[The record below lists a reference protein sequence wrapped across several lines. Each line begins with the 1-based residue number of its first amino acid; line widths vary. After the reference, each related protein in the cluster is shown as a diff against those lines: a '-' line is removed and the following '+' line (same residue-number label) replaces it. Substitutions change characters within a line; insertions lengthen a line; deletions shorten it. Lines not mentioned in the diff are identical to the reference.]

1 MEPIVVNRTTIDKS
15 LFAEGHAAIFSKQ
28 RQRMMLSCGIIFCVF
43 GLILLAVQVRMPVA
57 SMLSFP
63 AILSGVIVVI
73 FALTLQKSELKR
85 KYAAFQRKNG
95 DVSERT
101 ICCYRNCLMI
111 ETGDGEPVQIDYPDI
126 RDHRET
132 EHLYLL
138 LCADHTGVMLAKDG
152 FQTGS
157 WQALLDA
164 IEKAKQEAEEAA
176 KLMEI

>member
-1 MEPIVVNRTTIDKS
+1 MKTIYLAGGCFWGMQKFFDQFDGVLRTEVGYANGPDKAPS
-15 LFAEGHAAIFSKQ
+15 YRDVCASSGHA
-28 RQRMMLSCGIIFCVF
+28 
-43 GLILLAVQVRMPVA
+43 
-57 SMLSFP
+57 
-63 AILSGVIVVI
+63 
-73 FALTLQKSELKR
+73 
-85 KYAAFQRKNG
+85 
-95 DVSERT
+95 
-101 ICCYRNCLMI
+101 
-111 ETGDGEPVQIDYPDI
+111 EPVRIDYPDI

-138 LCADHTGVMLAKDG
+138 LCADHTGVMLARDG

>member
-1 MEPIVVNRTTIDKS
+1 MEPIVVNRIAINRA
-15 LFAEGHAAIFSKQ
+15 LFSEGHAAIFSKQ
-28 RQRMMLSCGIIFCVF
+28 RQRMLLYCGIVFCVF
-43 GLILLAVQVRMPVA
+43 GVILLAIQMRMPIV

-73 FALTLQKSELKR
+73 IALTLQKSELRR
-85 KYAAFQRKNG
+85 KYSAFQRKNG

-101 ICCYRNCLMI
+101 VYCYRNYLMI

-138 LCADHTGVMLAKDG
+138 LCADHTGVMLARDG

>member
-1 MEPIVVNRTTIDKS
+1 
-15 LFAEGHAAIFSKQ
+15 
-28 RQRMMLSCGIIFCVF
+28 
-43 GLILLAVQVRMPVA
+43 
-57 SMLSFP
+57 
-63 AILSGVIVVI
+63 
-73 FALTLQKSELKR
+73 
-85 KYAAFQRKNG
+85 
-95 DVSERT
+95 
-101 ICCYRNCLMI
+101 MI

-138 LCADHTGVMLAKDG
+138 LCADHTGVMLARDG

>member
-43 GLILLAVQVRMPVA
+43 GLILLAVQVRMPIA

-63 AILSGVIVVI
+63 AILSGIIVVV
-73 FALTLQKSELKR
+73 FSLTLQKSELKR
-85 KYAAFQRKNG
+85 KYAAFQCKNG
-95 DVSERT
+95 DVSRRT
-101 ICCYRNCLMI
+101 INCYRNYLMI
-111 ETGDGEPVQIDYPDI
+111 ETGGGEPVQIDYPDI

-138 LCADHTGVMLAKDG
+138 LCADHTGIMLTKDG

>member
-1 MEPIVVNRTTIDKS
+1 MEPIAVNHIAIDKT

-28 RQRMMLSCGIIFCVF
+28 RQRMMLYCGIVFCVF

-73 FALTLQKSELKR
+73 FALTLQKSELRR

-101 ICCYRNCLMI
+101 VCCYRAYLTI

-132 EHLYLL
+132 ERLFLL
-138 LCADHTGVMLAKDG
+138 ICTDHTGVMLARDG
-152 FQTGS
+152 FRTGS
-157 WQALLDA
+157 WQTLLEA
-164 IEKAKQEAEEAA
+164 IGKAKQEAEEAA